1 MDNKI
6 EEEGESI
13 KRKEPTIFSLGYMW
27 TSSQPISV
35 RKRSP
40 PVPPLMT
47 FISYL
52 RRYADGDRDSKKW
65 EDGEIYLTLQLISP
79 PKSELRNCVKVAVLG
94 SPSLTVIM
102 VSADVDVSNIEL
114 EPPKSSQH

>member
-47 FISYL
+47 FIRFELS
-52 RRYADGDRDSKKW
+52 S
-65 EDGEIYLTLQLISP
+65 EIY
-79 PKSELRNCVKVAVLG
+79 
-94 SPSLTVIM
+94 
-102 VSADVDVSNIEL
+102 
-114 EPPKSSQH
+114 